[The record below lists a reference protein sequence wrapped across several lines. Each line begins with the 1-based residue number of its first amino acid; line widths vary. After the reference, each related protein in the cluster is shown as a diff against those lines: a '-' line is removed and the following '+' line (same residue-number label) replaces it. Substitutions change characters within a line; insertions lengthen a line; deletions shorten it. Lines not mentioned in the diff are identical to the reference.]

1 MAKLK
6 TRDLILD
13 VALILFNDRGEGQ
26 VSCVDLAHEMNISPG
41 NLYYHFKG
49 KEAVVEEIYARFHAS
64 LSSILDGRR
73 SNPDVDPRTVLAYF
87 GVISDVLMEYRFI
100 SLETL
105 QISDRFPS
113 VKPQLS
119 RLLTRLYH
127 QIEEIASHLTSTS
140 RLPLPDK
147 ASELLA
153 DNIITILL
161 NIGSSKMIINDS
173 DSTTSLEDQVY
184 LLLLPFLRDELELQ
198 ER

>member
-49 KEAVVEEIYARFHAS
+49 KEAVVEELYARFHAN
-64 LSSILDGRR
+64 LSSILDGWQA
-73 SNPDVDPRTVLAYF
+73 NPSFEKHTILAYF
-87 GVISDVLMEYRFI
+87 GVVSDVLLEHRFI
-100 SLETL
+100 GLETL

-113 VKPQLS
+113 IKSQLR

-127 QIEEIASHLTSTS
+127 QIEEIASHLTSSST
-140 RLPLPDK
+140 LPLPDK
-147 ASELLA
+147 APELLA

-161 NIGSSKMIINDS
+161 NIGSSKIIINDN
-173 DSTTSLEDQVY
+173 DTATSLEDQIY
-184 LLLLPFLRDELELQ
+184 LLLLPFLSDELTSKDI
-198 ER
+198 

>member
-64 LSSILDGRR
+64 LSSILDGWRA
-73 SNPDVDPRTVLAYF
+73 NPDADPRTVLAYF
-87 GVISDVLMEYRFI
+87 GVISDVLMDYRFI

-113 VKPQLS
+113 IKPQLS
-119 RLLTRLYH
+119 RLLTRLYG
-127 QIEEIASHLTSTS
+127 QIEEIASHLVSSST
-140 RLPLPDK
+140 LPLPDK

-173 DSTTSLEDQVY
+173 DTATSLEDQVY
-184 LLLLPFLRDELELQ
+184 LLLLPFLSTELE
-198 ER
+198 

>member
-49 KEAVVEEIYARFHAS
+49 KEAVVEELYARFHAS
-64 LSSILDGRR
+64 LSNILDGWR
-73 SNPDVDPRTVLAYF
+73 SNPSTDPHAVLAYF
-87 GVISDVLMEYRFI
+87 GVVSDVLMDYRFI

-105 QISDRFPS
+105 QICDRFPS
-113 VKPQLS
+113 VKLQLG

-127 QIEEIASHLTSTS
+127 QIEEIASHLTSS
-140 RLPLPDK
+140 SNLPLPDK

-161 NIGSSKMIINDS
+161 NIGSSKLIINDRE
-173 DSTTSLEDQVY
+173 STTSLEDQVY
-184 LLLLPFLRDELELQ
+184 LLLLPFLSNELEQ
-198 ER
+198 KQS